1 VSKVLTVDPNNS
13 EAHYVKAQILRA
25 QAQILGVQERFA
37 QAIIEYE
44 TAIVLDPNSPS
55 SLGQLARTKIFLGA
69 PAEAIPLL
77 ELSLRLSPSDPGIG
91 FIYYR
96 LGLAHLLLGHVNL
109 AIPWYEKAIPTYPFL
124 GHAYAELGAAYALKG
139 NTEAA
144 RAALTKAAGHNPEY
158 TTIANIRRLSASL
171 SKDPKWL
178 ALREQTIIKGLRK
191 AGVPEE

>member
-1 VSKVLTVDPNNS
+1 M
-13 EAHYVKAQILRA
+13 QRA
-25 QAQILGVQERFA
+25 A
-37 QAIIEYE
+37 
-44 TAIVLDPNSPS
+44 T
-55 SLGQLARTKIFLGA
+55 LARVSAQLIDVETNSHLWAEGFDRELGSLFDVQDEITRRIA
-69 PAEAIPLL
+69 NTLGFQLTRIEAKRAERNRTSPEAMDYV
-77 ELSLRLSPSDPGIG
+77 LRGRAFGQRLPS
-91 FIYYR
+91 
-96 LGLAHLLLGHVNL
+96 
-109 AIPWYEKAIPTYPFL
+109 KAIPTYPFL

-144 RAALTKAAGHNPEY
+144 RTALTEAAGHNPEY